1 MMLSHLRSLWHSN
14 RKVGKFMSKSKYTNR
29 GSKKRKTQKKGSLK
43 PVITTIIV
51 CILMG
56 AAFYLGTKFYSLK
69 NILASKP
76 DDTQITPITG
86 VPDNA
91 QNTPIANASEN
102 TQNTQVTGAPTEQPT
117 ITAAP
122 IQTKTVN
129 LTLYFS
135 NLNADAVVPTQRQV
149 EIETDEKLEKVIFKE
164 LQKGPY
170 GTGEDST
177 IPKDTKFLSADV
189 KDGICYLDLSREF
202 VDNNPGGTAFET
214 VLINSIVNSLTELPE
229 IKKVQFLVEGE
240 KREVYSHVIFDE
252 PFERNE
258 SFIKKAD
265 SKSEIA
271 KGKVR
276 EMGDK
281 VLTALK
287 DKNMDALSTYIHPD
301 KGVRFSPYAYVEVEK
316 DIVLN
321 AEQIKEALDSEQLY
335 IWGAYDGIGEPIE
348 LTFAEYIA
356 HFVYNQDFLIAD
368 EVLFDQYFERGNT
381 INNVFD
387 AYADAH
393 VLEYYYRGFNPEY
406 EGMDWESLK
415 LVFEQKDG
423 KWYLTGVVH
432 DQWTI

>member
-1 MMLSHLRSLWHSN
+1 
-14 RKVGKFMSKSKYTNR
+14 MSKSKYTNR
-29 GSKKRKTQKKGSLK
+29 GLKKRKVQKKGSLK
-43 PVITTIIV
+43 PVLTTIIV

-56 AAFYLGTKFYSLK
+56 AAFYLGTRYDSLES
-69 NILASKP
+69 ILTNK
-76 DDTQITPITG
+76 
-86 VPDNA
+86 PDNA
-91 QNTPIANASEN
+91 QNTPITGVPGNS
-102 TQNTQVTGAPTEQPT
+102 QNTPITDKNHNIQVTESPT
-117 ITAAP
+117 ITNAP

-177 IPKDTKFLSADV
+177 IPKDTKLLSADV
-189 KDGICYLDLSREF
+189 KDGLCYLDLSREF

-316 DIVLN
+316 DIVLS

-387 AYADAH
+387 AYANAH
-393 VLEYYYRGFNPEY
+393 VLEYYYRGFNPDY